1 MFKVE
6 TMIVIVRLPQ
16 VYVKELPPQPEIFSA
31 KLKSITNKGLLQ
43 VAFDV
48 PIVVP
53 PQFKNWTQNDL
64 NDIIKLEVEA
74 GEMQDPL
81 KCGIASFA
89 ITDFTA
95 QKLTL

>member
-1 MFKVE
+1 MYGIDGKKFRRQYK
-6 TMIVIVRLPQ
+6 
-16 VYVKELPPQPEIFSA
+16 
-31 KLKSITNKGLLQ
+31 KSLSE
-43 VAFDV
+43 
-48 PIVVP
+48 
-53 PQFKNWTQNDL
+53 FKNWTQNDL